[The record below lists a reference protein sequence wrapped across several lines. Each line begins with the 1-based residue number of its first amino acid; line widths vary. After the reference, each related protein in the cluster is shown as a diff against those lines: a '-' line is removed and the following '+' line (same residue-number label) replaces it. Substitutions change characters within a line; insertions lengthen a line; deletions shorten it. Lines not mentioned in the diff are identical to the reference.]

1 MPSVPSRKLV
11 ARLAGGAS
19 RLAALLLSHI
29 FPICSV
35 VAPGQ
40 PGAARRD
47 SHVESPTLDARERV
61 RSRGELLTRHF
72 LSRLFDN
79 DLMSPEADAH
89 RGASMA
95 LAGLLSAGAFVTI
108 LMGGKYITT
117 VFPLPK
123 WSAVQYTGDAF
134 FYVVM
139 SMILLALVAVVAW
152 DGLALDTRDEAI
164 LGPLPIPRSVIV
176 RAKLAAMGIL
186 AGAVLLA
193 LNGPPTILHPSAAL
207 AMLRVGVPDA
217 LRLMAAHLIVTSAAG
232 LFGFCSVLALREIAR
247 ALLGGWW
254 PAVSTRLQA
263 LLILVLATAFL
274 LIPGWLGGVVER
286 LSPPAV
292 SGWRVA
298 ANPPMWFVGLH
309 EVLAGTVIVDI
320 EGPPVP
326 LRFRLEED
334 RAAQQLRQSR
344 PGTPALALRALLA
357 VGASL
362 TLAVSAFLW
371 NARRPAARAR
381 TPRRGGVPR
390 RSVFAI
396 LIENTITRTPAVRA
410 GFAFTLRTLSRSVP
424 HRAAL
429 AVAAAFGLAMATIS
443 LGRAMRSPFSPHA
456 LLWTQTILLAGLL
469 AGCEQAIRLPAHLP
483 ASWSLRLA
491 WPADSRGYIDGVKR
505 AIVVGVALPAL
516 VVLLLA
522 QLSFLGPVRATGHFL
537 VGLLVVLIAL
547 EARFAIAHPLPF
559 LTSYVTGNRIKT
571 APIWFGAALF
581 SSAVLSAIETI
592 SLATGRGTVILL
604 AVLVLLWMGLA
615 WLGRRSGAPREDD
628 LDLFQPQLDEATQ
641 LKL

>member
-1 MPSVPSRKLV
+1 M
-11 ARLAGGAS
+11 AR
-19 RLAALLLSHI
+19 
-29 FPICSV
+29 
-35 VAPGQ
+35 
-40 PGAARRD
+40 AR
-47 SHVESPTLDARERV
+47 P

-95 LAGLLSAGAFVTI
+95 LAGLLSAGAFITI
-108 LMGGKYITT
+108 IMGAKYITT
-117 VFPLPK
+117 VFLLPK
-123 WSAVQYTGDAF
+123 WSAVEYIDDAF

-152 DGLALDTRDEAI
+152 DGLALDVRDEAI

-186 AGAVLLA
+186 AGAVILA
-193 LNGPPTILHPSAAL
+193 LNGPPTILHPTAAL
-207 AMLRVGVPDA
+207 AMLRVSVAVA
-217 LRLMAAHLIVTSAAG
+217 LRLMAVHLIVTTAAG

-274 LIPGWLGGVVER
+274 LIPGWMGGVAER
-286 LSPPAV
+286 LSTPAV

-309 EVLAGTVIVDI
+309 EMLAGTVIVDI
-320 EGPPVP
+320 VGPDVP
-326 LRFRLEED
+326 RRFRISED
-334 RAAQQLRQSR
+334 RAAALHARAR
-344 PGTPALALRALLA
+344 TGAPPLALRALVA
-357 VGASL
+357 VAASL
-362 TLAVSAFLW
+362 TLAVLAFLW
-371 NARRPAARAR
+371 NARRPAARPR

-390 RSVFAI
+390 RSIFVR
-396 LIENTITRTPAVRA
+396 LTESTIARAPAVRA
-410 GFAFTLRTLSRSVP
+410 GFTFTLRTLSRNVP
-424 HRAAL
+424 QRAAL
-429 AVAAAFGLAMATIS
+429 AVASAFGLALATIAF
-443 LGRAMRSPFSPHA
+443 GQAMRAPAGRNGVPA
-456 LLWTQTILLAGLL
+456 LLWTQTILLAALL

-491 WPADSRGYIDGVKR
+491 WPGDSRGYIDGVKR
-505 AIVVGVALPAL
+505 AIAVGVGLPTLA
-516 VVLLLA
+516 VLLLA
-522 QLSFLGPVRATGHFL
+522 QLTFLGPARAAGHFA
-537 VGLLVVLIAL
+537 VGLLIVLSAL

-559 LTSYVTGNRIKT
+559 LTSYVAGNRLKA
-571 APIWFGAALF
+571 APIWFGAAVFF
-581 SSAVLSAIETI
+581 STVLSAIETVAL
-592 SLATGRGTVILL
+592 SNTKGTLWLL
-604 AVLVLLWMGLA
+604 AVLVLVWVGLA
-615 WLGRRSGAPREDD
+615 WVGRRSSAPREDD